1 MRKNR
6 LAVAAAIAAA
16 VLMGG
21 VCQSARAADEDFGDG
36 QGDIPKLQAAS
47 DAGERAIAK
56 MKPAPGL
63 KVELWAAEPLLANPV
78 ALNFDDKGRCYL
90 VETWRFEHGVIDMR
104 SHLDWLD
111 DDLACKSVD
120 DRIKL
125 IHRKMGPNA
134 RTFAQKPDVI
144 RLIEDTANVGKA
156 DKSTVFGEFK
166 DMADGVAA
174 GVLPYKGGVFFT
186 NIPNL
191 WYLKDTA
198 GDGHAD
204 EKKVLSTGYGV
215 RFNYLGHDLHGPRFG
230 PDGKLYFS
238 IGDRGANIEK
248 TIDGRHVENT
258 ESGCVFR
265 CNPDGTGLEVFATGL
280 RNPQSLAFD
289 EYGNLFTGD
298 NNPDYGDPARWVY
311 VVEGGDS
318 GWRVGYQWDHNPV
331 GGGPWMAEKLW
342 ITQDKSNAA
351 YLIPPVADKGAGPS
365 GVAYYPGTG
374 LSDAYDRH
382 FFECD
387 FRGGFTGSGV
397 HTFTMEPDGAGFK
410 IANEKEFL
418 WDTLA
423 TDICFGPA
431 GGAYVT
437 DWVQGWKVSG
447 VGRIYHITDP
457 QATKDPIVGQV
468 KNLLNEGFEKR
479 PPEELIKLLAHRD
492 QRIRQGAQFELA
504 GRGAGMIP
512 LLVKVAMGPAQD
524 QMAQY
529 HVVLEVAGEKGMA
542 IDELRQLARIHAIWA
557 LGQIADRAPAALEPI
572 VPLLGDSDA
581 EVRAQAAHLLGD
593 HHDAKA
599 YEGLLKLL
607 NDSNLRDRYFA
618 AMALAKLGR
627 KEALPAIVNMIRENA
642 DKDVYVRHAG
652 VTALTDLNDWATI
665 QSAAKDESRSV
676 RLAALLTMRRLGR
689 PEVAGFLHDSDPQ
702 LVLEAARAI
711 NDLPIVAALP
721 QLAALMDSPKLP
733 DYVMI
738 RAVNAA
744 YRLGTPDA
752 ARALA
757 KFAANPQAPARWRVE
772 ALQDLADWAK
782 PFERDRVT
790 DFVRPLP
797 ERDAKVAR
805 DAAGTALASILNGAP
820 DKVRVA
826 ALAVIQ
832 KLGVSDS
839 GVLLHLISDNKLSAD
854 VRIGA
859 LQALA
864 GQNDPKL
871 AQAIDVAMKNPID
884 RLRAA
889 AIEAMAGLPDAAA
902 RIEPLLNMGT
912 LREQQAAYAALARTS
927 AKSADEAIAGALD
940 QFMAHQIKPELQ
952 LDVLDAAGKRQA
964 PEVSQRLQ
972 KIESGWNAAADPLAP
987 WRVALLGGD
996 AASGDKIFH
1005 ERADASCLR
1014 CHTVH
1019 GTGGIV
1025 GPVLDGVGSKQNRE
1039 YLLESIVY
1047 PNAKIAPGFESVIL
1061 RLKDDKTV
1069 TGIVKKESSD
1079 QIELIDANGNKIE
1092 VNKPDI
1098 QSRERG
1104 QSAMPEGLG
1113 KILSKRD
1120 LRDLVEYLAN
1130 LK

>member
-1 MRKNR
+1 MQKNR
-6 LAVAAAIAAA
+6 LAIAAA
-16 VLMGG
+16 LAATVLTCGL
-21 VCQSARAADEDFGDG
+21 SSRIRAADEDFGNG
-36 QGDIPKLQAAS
+36 GGDIPTLHAAS
-47 DAGERAIAK
+47 DAGERAIVK

-63 KVELWAAEPLLANPV
+63 KVDLWAAEPLLANPV
-78 ALNFDDKGRCYL
+78 ALNFDNKGRCYL
-90 VETWRFEHGVIDMR
+90 VETWRFEHGVIDIR
-104 SHLDWLD
+104 VHTDWLD
-111 DDLACKSVD
+111 DDLACKTVE

-134 RTFAQKPDVI
+134 RTFAQVPDVI

-156 DKSTVFGEFK
+156 DKSTVFAEFK

-191 WYLKDTA
+191 WYLKDNH

-238 IGDRGANIEK
+238 VGDRAANVEK

-258 ESGCVFR
+258 ESGSVFR
-265 CNPDGTGLEVFATGL
+265 CNPDGTGLEIFATGL

-289 EYGNLFTGD
+289 DYGNLFTGD

-331 GGGPWMAEKLW
+331 GGGPWMWEKLW
-342 ITQDKSNAA
+342 ITQDKSNAM

-374 LSDAYDRH
+374 LSEAYNRH

-397 HTFTMEPDGAGFK
+397 HTFTIEPDGAGFK

-447 VGRIYHITDP
+447 IGRIYHITDP
-457 QATKDPIVGQV
+457 QAMKDPIVRQV
-468 KNLLNEGFEKR
+468 QDLLAEGFEKR
-479 PPEELIKLLAHRD
+479 SPEELIKLLAHRD

-504 GRGAGMIP
+504 GRGGAVIP
-512 LLVKVAMGPAQD
+512 LLVETAQTG
-524 QMAQY
+524 QS
-529 HVVLEVAGEKGMA
+529 
-542 IDELRQLARIHAIWA
+542 QLARIHAIWA
-557 LGQIADRAPAALEPI
+557 LGQIGEKLSAAVDPI
-572 VPLLGDSDA
+572 VPLLADSDA
-581 EVRAQAAHLLGD
+581 EIRAQAARVLGD
-593 HHDAKA
+593 HRHPKA
-599 YEGLLKLL
+599 YGGLPKLL
-607 NDSNLRDRYFA
+607 NDSNLRDQYFA
-618 AMALAKLGR
+618 AMGLAKLGR

-642 DKDVYVRHAG
+642 DKDVYIRHAG
-652 VTALTDLNDWATI
+652 VTALTELNDWATI
-665 QSAAKDESRSV
+665 QSAAKDPSRSV
-676 RLAALLTMRRLGR
+676 RLAALLAMRRLAR
-689 PEVAGFLHDSDPQ
+689 PEIAAFLHDPDPQ

-711 NDLPIVAALP
+711 NDLPIAPALP
-721 QLAALMDSPKLP
+721 QLAALLDDPKLP
-733 DYVMI
+733 GFVMF

-744 YRLGTPDA
+744 YRLGTPEA
-752 ARALA
+752 AAALS
-757 KFAANPQAPARWRVE
+757 KFAANPEAPQQWRVE
-772 ALQDLADWAK
+772 ALKDLEDWAR

-790 DFVRPLP
+790 NFVRPLS
-797 ERDAKVAR
+797 ERDARIAR
-805 DAAGTALASILNGAP
+805 QAAGPAVAAILNGAP
-820 DKVRVA
+820 DKVRIA
-826 ALAVIQ
+826 ALSLIQ
-832 KLGVSDS
+832 KLGVNDS
-839 GVLLHLISDNKLSAD
+839 GVLLHLVSDNKLSTD

-859 LQALA
+859 IQALA
-864 GQNDPKL
+864 GQKDPKL
-871 AQAIDVAMKNPID
+871 PQAIETAMKNPID

-889 AIEAMAGLPDAAA
+889 AIEAMAGLPDASA
-902 RIEPLLNMGT
+902 RIEPLLNKGT
-912 LREQQAAYAALARTS
+912 VREQQAAYTALAQTPG
-927 AKSADEAIAGALD
+927 KPADDAVAHALD
-940 QFMAHQIKPELQ
+940 QFLAHQIKPELQ
-952 LDVLDAAGKRQA
+952 LDVLDAAAKRQS
-964 PEVSQRLQ
+964 PEIQQRLQ
-972 KIESGWNAAADPLAP
+972 RIEASWNVASDPLSP
-987 WRVALLGGD
+987 WRVSLQGGD
-996 AASGDKIFH
+996 AANGNKIFH

-1025 GPVLDGVGSKQNRE
+1025 GPVLDGIGSKQNRE

-1047 PNAKIAPGFESVIL
+1047 PNAKIATGFESVIL
-1061 RLKDDKTV
+1061 RLKDDKAV
-1069 TGIVKKESSD
+1069 TGIVKKETSD
-1079 QIELIDANGNKIE
+1079 KLELVDANGNKIE
-1092 VNKPDI
+1092 VNTSEI

-1120 LRDLVEYLAN
+1120 LRDLVEYLAS

>member
-1 MRKNR
+1 MDRARRFRYILGLMRKNR
-6 LAVAAAIAAA
+6 LAVAAAIAVG
-16 VLMGG
+16 VLICG
-21 VCQSARAADEDFGDG
+21 VCSYTRAADEDFGG
-36 QGDIPKLQAAS
+36 PNPGIPKLHEAS
-47 DAGERAIAK
+47 DAGERAIVK

-63 KVELWAAEPLLANPV
+63 KVDLWAAEPLLANPV
-78 ALNFDDKGRCYL
+78 ALNFDNQGRCY
-90 VETWRFEHGVIDMR
+90 VIETWRFEHGVIDMR
-104 SHLDWLD
+104 IHQDWLD
-111 DDLACKSVD
+111 DDLASKTVE

-134 RTFAQKPDVI
+134 RTFAQMPDVI
-144 RLIEDTANVGKA
+144 RLLEDTAGVGKA
-156 DKSTVFGEFK
+156 DKSTVFAEFK
-166 DMADGVAA
+166 DIADGVAA
-174 GVLPYKGGVFFT
+174 GILPYKGGIFFT

-191 WYLKDTA
+191 WYLRDTS
-198 GDGHAD
+198 GSGHAD

-238 IGDRGANIEK
+238 LGDRGANIEK
-248 TIDGRHVENT
+248 TVDGRHVENT

-265 CNPDGTGLEVFATGL
+265 CNTDGSGLEVFATGL

-289 EYGNLFTGD
+289 DYGNLFTGD

-331 GGGPWMAEKLW
+331 GGGPWMWEKLW
-342 ITQDKSNAA
+342 ITQDKSNAM
-351 YLIPPVADKGAGPS
+351 YLIPPIADKGAGPS

-374 LSDAYDRH
+374 LSDAYDKH

-397 HTFTMEPDGAGFK
+397 HTFTMEPQGAGFK

-457 QATKDPIVGQV
+457 QAMTDPIVQQV
-468 KNLLNEGFEKR
+468 KDLLNEGFEKR
-479 PPEELIKLLAHRD
+479 SPEELVKLLAHRD
-492 QRIRQGAQFELA
+492 QRVRQGAQFEMA
-504 GRGAGMIP
+504 DRGAEMIP
-512 LLVKVAMGPAQD
+512 KLAPIAQRN
-524 QMAQY
+524 
-529 HVVLEVAGEKGMA
+529 ES
-542 IDELRQLARIHAIWA
+542 QLARIHAIWA
-557 LGQIADRAPAALEPI
+557 LGQIGEKSPAALDPI
-572 VPLLGDSDA
+572 VPLLSDSDA
-581 EVRAQAAHLLGD
+581 EIRAQAARVLGD
-593 HHDAKA
+593 HRDAKA
-599 YEGLLKLL
+599 YDGFLKLL
-607 NDSNLRDRYFA
+607 NNASLRDRYFA
-618 AMALAKLGR
+618 AMGLAKLGR
-627 KEALPAIVNMIRENA
+627 KEALPAIINMLRENA
-642 DKDVYVRHAG
+642 DKDVYIRHAG
-652 VTALTDLNDWATI
+652 VTALTDLDDWETI

-676 RLAALLTMRRLGR
+676 RLAALLAMRRLAR
-689 PEVAGFLHDSDPQ
+689 PEIGAFLHDSDPQ

-711 NDLPIVAALP
+711 NDLPIAPALP
-721 QLAALMDSPKLP
+721 QLAALMDDPKLP
-733 DYVMI
+733 DFVMF

-744 YRLGTPDA
+744 YRLGTPEA
-752 ARALA
+752 AAALA
-757 KFAANPQAPARWRVE
+757 KFAANSVAPQRWRVE
-772 ALQDLADWAK
+772 ALRDLQEWAK

-797 ERDAKVAR
+797 ERDAKIAR
-805 DAAGTALASILNGAP
+805 DAAGPALASILNGAP
-820 DKVRVA
+820 DRVRVA
-826 ALAVIQ
+826 ALSLIQ
-832 KLGVSDS
+832 KLGVNDS
-839 GVLLHLISDNKLSAD
+839 AVLLHLVSDNKLSID

-859 LQALA
+859 IQALA

-871 AQAIDVAMKNPID
+871 AEAIDIAMKNPID

-889 AIEAMAGLPDAAA
+889 AIEAMARLPDAATRVEA
-902 RIEPLLNMGT
+902 LLSKGT
-912 LREQQAAYAALARTS
+912 IREQQAAYAALAQTPG
-927 AKSADEAIAGALD
+927 KSADDAISHSLD
-940 QFMAHQIKPELQ
+940 QFLAHQIKPELQ
-952 LDVLDAAGKRQA
+952 LDVLDAAAKRPA
-964 PEVSQRLQ
+964 PEIQQRLQ
-972 KIESGWNAAADPLAP
+972 KIEAGWDVGSDPLAP
-987 WRVALLGGD
+987 WRVSLQGGD

-1005 ERADASCLR
+1005 ERTDASCLR

-1025 GPVLDGVGSKQNRE
+1025 GPVLDGIGTRQNRD

-1061 RLKDDKTV
+1061 RLKDGKTV
-1069 TGIVKKESSD
+1069 TGIVKKETSD
-1079 QIELIDANGNKIE
+1079 SLELIDANANKIE
-1092 VNKPDI
+1092 VDKSDI

-1120 LRDLVEYLAN
+1120 LRDLVEYLAS

>member
-1 MRKNR
+1 MQKHRF
-6 LAVAAAIAAA
+6 AVAAVIAA
-16 VLMGG
+16 G
-21 VCQSARAADEDFGDG
+21 VFSSVGIFPLLAADEDFGKAES
-36 QGDIPKLQAAS
+36 GDIPKLQTAS

-63 KVELWAAEPLLANPV
+63 KVELWAAEPMLANPV
-78 ALNFDDKGRCYL
+78 ALNFDGKGRCY
-90 VETWRFEHGVIDMR
+90 VIETWRFEHGVIDMR
-104 SHLDWLD
+104 AHADWLD
-111 DDLACKSVD
+111 DDLACKTVE
-120 DRIKL
+120 DRLKL
-125 IHRKMGPNA
+125 VRHKMGPNA
-134 RTFAQKPDVI
+134 RSFAQMPDVV
-144 RLIEDTANVGKA
+144 RLLEDTAGVGKA
-156 DKSTVFGEFK
+156 DKSTVFAEFK

-174 GVLPYKGGVFFT
+174 GVLPYKGGVFVT

-191 WYLKDTA
+191 WYLKDTT

-204 EKKVLSTGYGV
+204 VKKVLSYGYGV
-215 RFNYLGHDLHGPRFG
+215 RYNYLGHDLHGPRLG

-248 TIDGRHVENT
+248 SVDGRHVENT
-258 ESGCVFR
+258 ESGSVFR
-265 CNPDGTGLEVFATGL
+265 CNPDGSGLEIFATGL
-280 RNPQSLAFD
+280 RNPQCLAFD

-342 ITQDKSNAA
+342 ITQDKSNAM
-351 YLIPPVADKGAGPS
+351 YLIPPIADKGAGPS

-374 LSDAYDRH
+374 LSSAYDRH

-397 HTFTMEPDGAGFK
+397 HMFTMEPQGAGFK

-431 GGAYVT
+431 GGVYVT

-457 QATKDPIVGQV
+457 QAMKDPIVAQV
-468 KNLLNEGFEKR
+468 KDLLAEGFEKR
-479 PPEELIKLLAHRD
+479 SPQELIELLTHRD
-492 QRIRQGAQFELA
+492 QRIRQAAQFELA
-504 GRGAGMIP
+504 DRGAAMVA
-512 LLVKVAMGPAQD
+512 LLTAA
-524 QMAQY
+524 A
-529 HVVLEVAGEKGMA
+529 EKN
-542 IDELRQLARIHAIWA
+542 ESQLARIHAIWA
-557 LGQIADRAPAALEPI
+557 LGQIGQSSPAALDPI
-572 VPLLGDSDA
+572 LPLLVDADA
-581 EVRAQAAHLLGD
+581 EVRAQAARVLGD
-593 HHDAKA
+593 HRVAKA
-599 YEGLLKLL
+599 YDGFLKSL

-618 AMALAKLGR
+618 AMGLAKLGR
-627 KEALPAIVNMIRENA
+627 KEALPAILSLVRENA
-642 DKDVYVRHAG
+642 DKDVYIRHAA
-652 VTALTDLNDWATI
+652 VTALTDLNDWETI
-665 QSAAKDESRSV
+665 QSAAKDASRSV
-676 RLAALLTMRRLGR
+676 RLAALLAMRRLER
-689 PEVAGFLHDSDPQ
+689 PEVAAFLHDSDPQ

-721 QLAALMDSPKLP
+721 RLAAMLDDSKLP
-733 DYVMI
+733 DFVLI

-744 YRLGTPDA
+744 YRLGTPEA
-752 ARALA
+752 AAALS
-757 KFAANPQAPARWRVE
+757 KFAANPDAPARWRVE
-772 ALQDLADWAK
+772 ALQDLQDWAK

-790 DFVRPLP
+790 NLVRPLA

-826 ALAVIQ
+826 ALSLIQ
-832 KLGVSDS
+832 KLGASDS
-839 GVLLHLISDNKLSAD
+839 GVLLRLVSDNKLSAD

-871 AQAIDVAMKNPID
+871 TAAIDVAMKNPTD

-889 AIEAMAGLPDAAA
+889 AIEAMAKLPDAAE
-902 RIEPLLNMGT
+902 RIVPLLGKGT
-912 LREQQAAYAALARTS
+912 IREQQAAYAALGQVPG
-927 AKSADEAIAGALD
+927 KSANDAIARSLD
-940 QFMAHQIKPELQ
+940 QILSHQIKPELQ
-952 LDVLDAAGKRQA
+952 LDVLDAASKRQS
-964 PEVSQRLQ
+964 PEIQQRLQ
-972 KIESGWNAAADPLAP
+972 KIESGWDVAADSLAP
-987 WRVALLGGD
+987 WRVSLQGGD

-1005 ERADASCLR
+1005 ERPDASCLR

-1019 GTGGIV
+1019 GAGGIV
-1025 GPVLDGVGSKQNRE
+1025 GPVLDGIGSKQNRD

-1061 RLKDDKTV
+1061 RLKDGKTV
-1069 TGIVKKESSD
+1069 TGIVKKET
-1079 QIELIDANGNKIE
+1079 ANGLELMDADGKKIE
-1092 VNKPDI
+1092 VSKPDI
-1098 QSRERG
+1098 LSRERG
-1104 QSAMPEGLG
+1104 QSAMPEGFA

-1120 LRDLVEYLAN
+1120 LRDLVEYLTS